1 MAKTVRQFLEL
12 AEKKDMP
19 IEGAVSYLQ
28 QNHGIDP
35 AKLRESLDVVLVP
48 GGVQQPE
55 QDLVVPGLSEEGD
68 VQIGDTTI
76 GSVPMSI
83 ARRSDIQ
90 EGLGVSL
97 PVQETAKQQAEAV
110 GEAFISA
117 EREVPQV
124 MTEPAEKEFVT
135 RMPETDEEKEAFAL
149 GKTMDEPL
157 LAGQFAGTKGI
168 TAADPVVVQ
177 GRQAYRSGKFAEFER
192 KPGET
197 VIEYG
202 RRIRNNP
209 ELSQKARE
217 FAKLNL
223 DARASEKAAQFFGE
237 DEVGFAG
244 KVGAGVAHAGGGLSG
259 MIGGA
264 GLMLGTEATFGVL
277 SNIPGLPK
285 SVRENLEQQ
294 YYELQKNYDEY
305 ARSRG
310 GESYKQ
316 GIDQTMQAME
326 KLQQDRLKRA
336 GGYGFWTNVADD
348 LGDNIAG
355 IGELSSIVAPSFLDW
370 IRDLEKGKYG
380 VKATADD
387 TFFDKMSKS
396 FAMGFAKGEQFPGA
410 IAGAM
415 KAIFASPD
423 HFQRSLRTQ
432 PITTLMAFLPL
443 ARMLKSAGSASA
455 GAVLDKINKMADRA
469 GVNLRDPDLY
479 WVDVPVNRRDQI
491 IAQMRANLRTG
502 AGRAIEARL
511 AKLFLRDDFIDE
523 AANALANNKPLPKM
537 RLKDG
542 FTSPKTA
549 AQLAA
554 LTYAVSDGDVSDTM
568 LALVPGAL
576 GVAHMAQLRKMQGA
590 KGAARF
596 QSRPKVA
603 QAEAWTS
610 RLFGKIAT
618 QVDPFGTMKASQ
630 FMDEMRAAVARGES
644 DLTDVFNMVKQ
655 KMSKEDF
662 DNLVQRAYQ
671 QRSEVIAQVDADPA
685 VIAAYNKLEEAKEA
699 VAKKPSDQAQ
709 AALVDAEN
717 SYRQLRT
724 DTFQEEMR
732 RMDLAVDLSEEVG
745 INAGIAELQ
754 RRKERQQQRN
764 ERRLER
770 LEEAKVSALAKAE
783 AESKKAVAKL
793 KKDKAVERRYN
804 EVKGTM
810 RSRWGQS
817 VEGNIAF
824 LDELLEASK
833 KKTAADLD
841 ALIADEQA
849 RVKALQAR
857 LNKRQTGDMMTNE
870 QRAILKE
877 INDRQLQLLDDY
889 EAVKRLGGDTDEAI
903 AASRAQYVEYLQE
916 QRAAAA
922 RNLQDDLANVQR
934 RLEEEVGS
942 KVQRDVAKQ
951 SARYDQRI
959 EAAKKRGQEAL
970 DKIDDDLNALDADLR
985 RQRVEALENIMGET
999 RFGRTQVRYQPTPVV
1014 FTRKAGRDA
1023 VGSFDYLTPDELA
1036 VYRETGALPD
1046 GFDPRVVAPRIP
1058 DASTQQGLPFSQ
1070 AVQAI
1075 NLFTPDDAS
1084 VGLKALYRLSKDL
1097 AESDMGFNKAVES
1110 LRRSALDLGTG
1121 KAAGVGGGVNL
1132 SRQFYMDMFGS
1143 ILFDNGSANLLRAPR
1158 MRQQFAKFV
1167 HDKLAEG
1174 QVLQGGAASRSANL
1188 AAVEKL
1194 VNDFAFGRTR
1204 GSEFTSIDPVF
1215 QLATVPGEAPATVA
1229 MSKLFGK
1236 FLADEKRPG
1245 MAKLVRESQQDAI
1258 TAMGNQLSSK
1268 LEEAAVAKMLAREF
1282 GTEAF
1287 LRSSVR
1293 NPSVPYLAEIAV
1305 EVATNGRLPMV
1316 LKGKPALLESRLL
1329 TRAGAQ
1335 GAAPNPAVVK
1345 RVMEI
1350 TGKSETEAMA
1360 MVTEAASKL
1369 NRGTNSYTAW
1379 KQHSLPSFDQQKA
1392 PKMAQAEASAG
1403 IVGRKA
1409 AVAGEDMAGHS
1420 RMLGDLGDMY
1430 VDSNFGGSFTST
1442 LGWAF
1447 MSTRMM
1453 NADDGFAAL
1462 MRNTSSAIK
1471 RNLTT
1476 QRPATALT
1484 NVVSNVFAKMT
1495 RDGTLPEQVYI
1506 ELMNNAQLWRTFTKN
1521 PEKLSVA
1528 ERGRLKAIF
1537 DKGLRSNNLLNAD
1550 ANMVLDSYFSNPAMR
1565 AADNLTSGWRKL
1577 PVIGTIMKTADAAY
1591 QAGDS
1596 IFKLTDT
1603 RKALRQLDQDV
1614 HDMAPGTAYT
1624 FVDPSQNNKLL
1635 GTVYRRQGADTFDK
1649 RSRSAKPKTK
1659 EGKIGGD
1666 PDRKVPLDEYEVMI
1680 GNRLYKGA
1688 EALDKLEQLKIDASV
1703 GYANALY
1710 FDYSVVPGYIS
1721 LARKWDALGFGP
1733 FKTWAWKSL
1742 DLPFIK
1748 KGMGTQAVFG
1758 KMPTLS
1764 TDPFVAARQY
1774 RRQSFADMRRA
1785 SILLATRDTEMQGDN
1800 VLKQVLP
1807 QWVSMASWLE
1817 PGSYVA
1823 QSMGTRNFTIGL
1835 ANAIEAMQG
1844 FTRSETDKK
1853 IQAALGRK
1861 RPPAREIARV
1871 LWDTGLV
1878 TGLFTELATSE
1889 DRYGRPI
1896 EPKDYFALIGA
1907 RLIPGFIQAGIDT
1920 GATIA
1925 LDRLPADAVLSEGQK
1940 LYQYFST
1947 YERSLEN
1954 NQAVRYDIA
1963 SHLLRIWTGRRLMEL
1978 DLNEAAKVVD
1988 ALASIS
1994 EKEIK
1999 RELKKEE
2006 KKLQAR
2012 YGKEELPPEAQAKL
2026 DALQAHLEKANKFV
2040 QEVYTAEAE
2049 RLGDAIDAKDVEVE
2063 EAEKATEK
2071 RTDVPPPMAP
2081 VFGTMTEADGG

>member
-1 MAKTVRQFLEL
+1 MAKTVRQWLTEARAAYPDDFDGAAQWL
-12 AEKKDMP
+12 KD
-19 IEGAVSYLQ
+19 
-28 QNHGIDP
+28 NHGIEP
-35 AKLRESLDVVLVP
+35 ANLKDSLDFVLVP
-48 GGVQQPE
+48 GGVQRPE

-124 MTEPAEKEFVT
+124 MTEPEDKEFVT
-135 RMPETDEEKEAFAL
+135 RAPETDEEKEAFAL
-149 GKTMDEPL
+149 GKAMDEPL
-157 LAGQFAGTKGI
+157 LAGQFKGTKGI
-168 TAADPVVVQ
+168 TAADPVVMQ
-177 GRQAYRSGKFAEFER
+177 GRGAYRSGKYTEFER
-192 KPGET
+192 KPEET

-209 ELSQKARE
+209 ELNAKARE

-223 DARASEKAAQFFGE
+223 DAKVADRTGQFFGE

-244 KVGAGVAHAGGGLSG
+244 KVGSGVLHAGGGLAG
-259 MIGGA
+259 AIGGT
-264 GLMLGTEATFGVL
+264 GLMLGTEATFGLL

-285 SVRENLEQQ
+285 SVRENLERQ

-326 KLQQDRLKRA
+326 KLQQDRLRRT

-370 IRDLEKGKYG
+370 IRDLETGKYG

-415 KAIFASPD
+415 KAIFASPE
-423 HFQRSLRTQ
+423 HFQKSLRTQ
-432 PITTLMAFLPL
+432 PITTLMAFLPM

-554 LTYAVSDGDVSDTM
+554 LTYGVSDGDVSDTM

-576 GVAHMAQLRKMQGA
+576 GVAHMAQLRKMAGT

-610 RLFGKIAT
+610 RLFSNIAT
-618 QVDPFGTMKASQ
+618 QLDPFGTMKASQ
-630 FMDEMRAAVARGES
+630 FLDEMRAAVARGES
-644 DLTDVFNMVKQ
+644 DMTDLFNMVKQ
-655 KMSKEDF
+655 KMTKEDF

-671 QRSEVIAQVDADPA
+671 QRSEIIAQVDADPA
-685 VIAAYNKLEEAKEA
+685 VVAAYNKLEEAKEA
-699 VAKKPSDQAQ
+699 AAKKPSEQNQ
-709 AALVDAEN
+709 AALTDAEN

-724 DTFQEEMR
+724 DTFQEEMG
-732 RMDLAVDLSEEVG
+732 RMNLAVDLSEETG
-745 INAGIAELQ
+745 IVAGVAELQ
-754 RRKERQQQRN
+754 RKRARQEERN
-764 ERRLER
+764 KRRLER
-770 LEEAKVSALAKAE
+770 AEENKKAAIAKAKAE
-783 AESKKAVAKL
+783 SAKAVAKL
-793 KKDKAVERRYN
+793 KKNNAVEKRYN
-804 EVKGTM
+804 EVRDTM
-810 RSRWGQS
+810 RTRWGQS

-824 LDELLEASK
+824 LDELLESSK
-833 KKTAADLD
+833 NKTAADLD
-841 ALIADEQA
+841 ALIASEQA
-849 RVKALQAR
+849 RVKTLQAR
-857 LNKRQTGDMMTNE
+857 LNNRQSGDMMTNE

-877 INDRQLQLLDDY
+877 INDRQLRLLDDY

-922 RNLQDDLANVQR
+922 RSLQDDLANVQR

-951 SARYDQRI
+951 TARSDALI
-959 EAAKKRGQEAL
+959 ERTKKRGQDAL

-985 RQRVEALENIMGET
+985 RQRVEALESIMGET

-1014 FTRKAGRDA
+1014 FTPKAGRGA
-1023 VGSFDYLTPDELA
+1023 VGSFDYLNPDELA
-1036 VYRETGALPD
+1036 IYRETGALPD
-1046 GFDPRVVAPRIP
+1046 GFDPRVVAPKIA

-1097 AESDMGFNKAVES
+1097 AESDIGFNKAVDS
-1110 LRRSALDLGTG
+1110 LRRSALDLGSG
-1121 KAAGVGGGVNL
+1121 QAAGVGGGVNL
-1132 SRQFYMDMFGS
+1132 TRQFYMDMFGG
-1143 ILFDNGSANLLRAPR
+1143 ILFDNASANLLRAPR
-1158 MRQQFAKFV
+1158 MRQQFSKFV
-1167 HDKLAEG
+1167 YNKLSEG
-1174 QVLQGGAASRSANL
+1174 QVLQGGATARKANL

-1204 GSEFTSIDPVF
+1204 GSEFTVIDPVF

-1236 FLADEKRPG
+1236 FIADEKRPG

-1258 TAMGNQLSSK
+1258 TTMGNQLSSK

-1287 LRSSVR
+1287 LRSSVN
-1293 NPSVPYLAEIAV
+1293 NPSVAYLAEIAV
-1305 EVATNGRLPMV
+1305 DVANNGRLPMV
-1316 LKGKPALLESRLL
+1316 LKGKPAKLESRLL
-1329 TRAGAQ
+1329 TTAGGQ
-1335 GAAPNPAVVK
+1335 GSAPNPSVVK

-1379 KQHSLPSFDQQKA
+1379 KQYALPSFEQQKA

-1403 IVGRKA
+1403 IVGKKMP
-1409 AVAGEDMAGHS
+1409 VAGEDMSGHS
-1420 RMLGDLGDMY
+1420 RILGDLGDMY
-1430 VDSNFGGSFTST
+1430 VDSNFGGSMTST

-1447 MSTRMM
+1447 SSTRAM
-1453 NADDGFAAL
+1453 NQGDSFLGM

-1495 RDGTLPEQVYI
+1495 RDGSLPEQVYI

-1521 PEKLSVA
+1521 PEKLSVV
-1528 ERGRLKAIF
+1528 EQGRLKAIF
-1537 DKGLRSNNLLNAD
+1537 DKGLRNANLLNGE
-1550 ANMVLDSYFSNPAMR
+1550 ANMVLDAYYSNPAYR

-1577 PVIGTIMKTADAAY
+1577 PVVGTIMKTADAAY

-1603 RKALRQLDQDV
+1603 RKALRQLDEDV
-1614 HDMAPGTAYT
+1614 FDMAPGTSYT

-1635 GTVYRRQGADTFDK
+1635 GTVYRVKSEFRPFRKDQRKLRA
-1649 RSRSAKPKTK
+1649 KTK
-1659 EGKIGGD
+1659 RELREDTII
-1666 PDRKVPLDEYEVMI
+1666 PPDEYEVVI
-1680 GNRLYKGA
+1680 GNRTYKGA
-1688 EALDKLEQLKIDASV
+1688 QALDKLEQLKIDASV
-1703 GYANALY
+1703 GYANSLY
-1710 FDYSVVPGYIS
+1710 FDYNVVPGWVT
-1721 LARKWDALGFGP
+1721 LARNWDALGFGP

-1758 KMPTLS
+1758 KMPALS
-1764 TDPFVAARQY
+1764 TDPFIAARQY

-1785 SILLATRDTEMQGDN
+1785 SILLATRDTETQGDN
-1800 VLKQVLP
+1800 VLKQALP
-1807 QWVSMASWLE
+1807 QWVAMASWLE

-1853 IQAALGRK
+1853 IQQALNRK
-1861 RPPAREIARV
+1861 RPPTREIARI

-1878 TGLFTELATSE
+1878 TGLFTEIATSE
-1889 DRYGRPI
+1889 DRYQRAI

-1920 GATIA
+1920 AATIA
-1925 LDRLPADAVLSEGQK
+1925 LDKLPADAVLSEGQN
-1940 LYQYFST
+1940 LYEYFST
-1947 YERSLEN
+1947 YDRSLEN
-1954 NQAVRYDIA
+1954 NQAVRYDIG

-1978 DLNEAAKVVD
+1978 DPDQAAKVVN
-1988 ALASIS
+1988 ALASITD
-1994 EKEIK
+1994 KEIK
-1999 RELKKEE
+1999 RELKKEQ

-2012 YGKEELPPEAQAKL
+2012 YGKQKLPPEGEAKL
-2026 DALQAHLEKANKFV
+2026 EALALHLEKTNKFV
-2040 QEVYTAEAE
+2040 SEVYAAEAK
-2049 RLGDAIDAKDVEVE
+2049 RLGDAIDAKDREETKAKKAVEQR
-2063 EAEKATEK
+2063 TE
-2071 RTDVPPPMAP
+2071 VPPPLAP
-2081 VFGTMTEADGG
+2081 VFDKMTEADGG

>member
-1 MAKTVRQFLEL
+1 VAKTVRQFLEL
-12 AEKKDMP
+12 AQKNDMP
-19 IEGAVSYLQ
+19 VKGAVSYLQ
-28 QNHGIDP
+28 RKHGIEP
-35 AKLRESLDVVLVP
+35 ANLKDSLDFVLVP
-48 GGVQQPE
+48 GGVQRPE

-83 ARRSDIQ
+83 AKRSDIQ
-90 EGLGVSL
+90 EGLGTSL

-124 MTEPAEKEFVT
+124 MTEPEDKEFVT
-135 RMPETDEEKEAFAL
+135 RAPETDEEKEAFAL
-149 GKTMDEPL
+149 GKAMDEPL
-157 LAGQFAGTKGI
+157 LAGRFKGTKGI
-168 TAADPVVVQ
+168 TAADPVVMQ
-177 GRQAYRSGKFAEFER
+177 ARGAYRSGKYTEFER
-192 KPGET
+192 RPEET

-209 ELSQKARE
+209 ELNAKARE

-223 DARASEKAAQFFGE
+223 DAKVADRTSQFFGE

-244 KVGAGVAHAGGGLSG
+244 KVGSGVLHAGGGLAG
-259 MIGGA
+259 AIGGT
-264 GLMLGTEATFGVL
+264 GLMLGTEATFGLL

-285 SVRENLEQQ
+285 SVRENLERQ

-326 KLQQDRLKRA
+326 KLQQDRLRRT

-370 IRDLEKGKYG
+370 IRDLETGKYG

-415 KAIFASPD
+415 KAIFASPE
-423 HFQRSLRTQ
+423 HFQKSLRTQ
-432 PITTLMAFLPL
+432 PITTLMAFLPM

-554 LTYAVSDGDVSDTM
+554 LTYGVSDGDVSDTM

-576 GVAHMAQLRKMQGA
+576 GVAHMAQLRKMAGT

-610 RLFGKIAT
+610 RLFSNIAT
-618 QVDPFGTMKASQ
+618 QLDPFGTMKASQ
-630 FMDEMRAAVARGES
+630 FLDEMRAAVARGES
-644 DLTDVFNMVKQ
+644 DMTDLFNMVKQ
-655 KMSKEDF
+655 KMTKEDF

-671 QRSEVIAQVDADPA
+671 QRSEIIAQVDADPA
-685 VIAAYNKLEEAKEA
+685 VVAAYNKLEEAKEA
-699 VAKKPSDQAQ
+699 AAKKPSEQNQ
-709 AALVDAEN
+709 AALTDAEN

-724 DTFQEEMR
+724 DTFQEEMG
-732 RMDLAVDLSEEVG
+732 RMNLAVDLSEETG
-745 INAGIAELQ
+745 IVAGVAELQ
-754 RRKERQQQRN
+754 RKRARQEERN
-764 ERRLER
+764 KRRLER
-770 LEEAKVSALAKAE
+770 AEENKEAAIAKAE
-783 AESKKAVAKL
+783 AESEKAVAKL
-793 KKDKAVERRYN
+793 KKDNAVERRLS
-804 EVKGTM
+804 EVKGTAGSSSASSYNSWSGTASGKKVDGRTVRKDTPNQDSIDATLEDYDVLGLKEVPM
-810 RSRWGQS
+810 NAFSGLTGRHYSSKGTARIKELADEIRQSKEINPLIVVIDDKGPYVLEGSTRIEALTRLKAKSFPALVVRDNAALASAAPKMTSKRFGKWGQS
-817 VEGNIAF
+817 VQGNIAF

-833 KKTAADLD
+833 NKTAADLD
-841 ALIADEQA
+841 ALIAYEQA

-877 INDRQLQLLDDY
+877 INDRQLRLLDDY
-889 EAVKRLGGDTDEAI
+889 EAVKRLGGDADEAI

-922 RNLQDDLANVQR
+922 RSLQDDLANVQR

-951 SARYDQRI
+951 TARSDALI
-959 EAAKKRGQEAL
+959 ERTKKRGQDAL

-985 RQRVEALENIMGET
+985 RQRVEALESIMGET
-999 RFGRTQVRYQPTPVV
+999 RFGRTQVRYQPTSVV
-1014 FTRKAGRDA
+1014 FTPKAGRGA
-1023 VGSFDYLTPDELA
+1023 VGSFDYLKPDELA
-1036 VYRETGALPD
+1036 IYRETGALPD
-1046 GFDPRVVAPRIP
+1046 GFDPRVVAPKIA

-1097 AESDMGFNKAVES
+1097 AESDMGFNKAVDS
-1110 LRRSALDLGTG
+1110 LRRSALDLGSG
-1121 KAAGVGGGVNL
+1121 QAAGVGGGINL
-1132 SRQFYMDMFGS
+1132 TRQFYMDMFGG
-1143 ILFDNGSANLLRAPR
+1143 ILFDNASANLLRAPQ
-1158 MRQQFAKFV
+1158 MRQQFSKFV
-1167 HDKLAEG
+1167 YNKLSEG
-1174 QVLQGGAASRSANL
+1174 QVLQGGAATRTANL

-1204 GSEFTSIDPVF
+1204 GSEFTVIDPVF

-1236 FLADEKRPG
+1236 FIADEKRPG

-1258 TAMGNQLSSK
+1258 TTMGNQLSSK
-1268 LEEAAVAKMLAREF
+1268 LEEAAIAKMLAREF

-1287 LRSSVR
+1287 LRSSVN
-1293 NPSVPYLAEIAV
+1293 NPSVAYLAEIAV
-1305 EVATNGRLPMV
+1305 DVTNNGRLPMV

-1329 TRAGAQ
+1329 TTAGGQ
-1335 GAAPNPAVVK
+1335 GSAPNPSVVK

-1379 KQHSLPSFDQQKA
+1379 KQYALPSFEQQKA

-1403 IVGRKA
+1403 IVGKKMP
-1409 AVAGEDMAGHS
+1409 VAGEDMSGHS
-1420 RMLGDLGDMY
+1420 RILGDLGDMY
-1430 VDSNFGGSFTST
+1430 VDSNFGGSMTST

-1447 MSTRMM
+1447 SSTRAM
-1453 NADDGFAAL
+1453 NQGDSFLGM

-1495 RDGTLPEQVYI
+1495 RDGSLPEQVYI

-1521 PEKLSVA
+1521 PEKLSVV
-1528 ERGRLKAIF
+1528 EQGRLKAIF
-1537 DKGLRSNNLLNAD
+1537 DKGLRNANLLNGE
-1550 ANMVLDSYFSNPAMR
+1550 ANMVLDAYYSNPAYR

-1577 PVIGTIMKTADAAY
+1577 PVVGTIMKTADAAY

-1603 RKALRQLDQDV
+1603 RKALRQLDEDV
-1614 HDMAPGTAYT
+1614 FDMAPGTSYT

-1635 GTVYRRQGADTFDK
+1635 GTVYRVKSEFRPFRKDQRKLRA
-1649 RSRSAKPKTK
+1649 KTK
-1659 EGKIGGD
+1659 RELREDTII
-1666 PDRKVPLDEYEVMI
+1666 PPDEYEVVI
-1680 GNRLYKGA
+1680 GNRTYKGA
-1688 EALDKLEQLKIDASV
+1688 QALDKLEQLKIDAS
-1703 GYANALY
+1703 
-1710 FDYSVVPGYIS
+1710 
-1721 LARKWDALGFGP
+1721 
-1733 FKTWAWKSL
+1733 
-1742 DLPFIK
+1742 
-1748 KGMGTQAVFG
+1748 
-1758 KMPTLS
+1758 
-1764 TDPFVAARQY
+1764 
-1774 RRQSFADMRRA
+1774 
-1785 SILLATRDTEMQGDN
+1785 
-1800 VLKQVLP
+1800 
-1807 QWVSMASWLE
+1807 
-1817 PGSYVA
+1817 
-1823 QSMGTRNFTIGL
+1823 
-1835 ANAIEAMQG
+1835 
-1844 FTRSETDKK
+1844 
-1853 IQAALGRK
+1853 
-1861 RPPAREIARV
+1861 
-1871 LWDTGLV
+1871 
-1878 TGLFTELATSE
+1878 
-1889 DRYGRPI
+1889 
-1896 EPKDYFALIGA
+1896 
-1907 RLIPGFIQAGIDT
+1907 
-1920 GATIA
+1920 
-1925 LDRLPADAVLSEGQK
+1925 
-1940 LYQYFST
+1940 
-1947 YERSLEN
+1947 
-1954 NQAVRYDIA
+1954 
-1963 SHLLRIWTGRRLMEL
+1963 
-1978 DLNEAAKVVD
+1978 
-1988 ALASIS
+1988 
-1994 EKEIK
+1994 
-1999 RELKKEE
+1999 
-2006 KKLQAR
+2006 
-2012 YGKEELPPEAQAKL
+2012 
-2026 DALQAHLEKANKFV
+2026 
-2040 QEVYTAEAE
+2040 
-2049 RLGDAIDAKDVEVE
+2049 
-2063 EAEKATEK
+2063 
-2071 RTDVPPPMAP
+2071 
-2081 VFGTMTEADGG
+2081 